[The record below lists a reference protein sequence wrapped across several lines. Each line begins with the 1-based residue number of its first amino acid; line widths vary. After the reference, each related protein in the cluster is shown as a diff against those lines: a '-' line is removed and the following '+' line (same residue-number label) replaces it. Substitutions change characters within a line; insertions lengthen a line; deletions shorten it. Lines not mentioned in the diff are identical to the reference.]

1 MTDVRSPGQ
10 SGEDL
15 LTAVE
20 PVEPA
25 GATARSL
32 TYRAIAVYVI
42 GFTALPGVAV
52 WGYGRYRGTQ
62 EEAISVPLHT
72 VERSSVELTVT
83 ASGTL
88 ALGGQQTLKSPQ
100 NEATVEQVL
109 VEVRSAVEA
118 GQPLVVLRD
127 RSKEQE
133 VRSQEVEMQK
143 AQLDLG
149 RNQEKVTEVQ
159 QRVAAAAE
167 QYQESQQLLTQG
179 FLSEDEVRDDQEAL
193 DRVRSELKDAQLAV
207 TKTELDLRTAAEALA
222 LLEQQLS
229 DRIITSPI
237 NGVVLEVEA
246 AAGEAIAT
254 DTNLLTLGNPS
265 QEIVE
270 LQLATLDAAKVSL
283 NQSARVRA
291 IGPDAQDYSGRVV
304 SLSPQ
309 ALSPNRGG
317 NNQEGQARV
326 NAIVALESASQ
337 TLIPGS
343 FVSVE
348 IITEQ
353 QQNVLV
359 VPPEAVQRDGGETF
373 VWIRNQR
380 GNAEQRPI
388 ELGLQGLDLFAVT
401 DGLGQGDEIALVPP
415 TVTITPGMPLTEA
428 SGLLDTAGDEQ

>member
-32 TYRAIAVYVI
+32 TYRAIAVYLI
-42 GFTALPGVAV
+42 GFTALAGAAV
-52 WGYGRYRGTQ
+52 WSYRRYRGTQ
-62 EEAISVPLHT
+62 EEAISVPLYT
-72 VERSSVELTVT
+72 VERSAVELTVT

-118 GQPLVVLRD
+118 GQPLVILRD

-133 VRSQEVEMQK
+133 VRSQAVEMQK
-143 AQLDLG
+143 AQLDLS

-207 TKTELDLRTAAEALA
+207 TKTELDLRTAAESLA

-246 AAGEAIAT
+246 TAGEAIAT
-254 DTNLLTLGNPS
+254 DADLLTLGNPS

-291 IGPDAQDYSGRVV
+291 IGPDAQDYGGRVV

-309 ALSPNRGG
+309 ALSPSG

-326 NAIVALESASQ
+326 NAIVALDSASQ

-348 IITEQ
+348 IITEE

-373 VWIRNQR
+373 VWLRNQR
-380 GNAEQRPI
+380 GNAEQRPV

-401 DGLGQGDEIALVPP
+401 DGLSQGDEIALVPP
-415 TVTITPGMPLTEA
+415 TVTITPGIPLTEA
-428 SGLLDTAGDEQ
+428 SGLFDTSGDKQ